1 MNILTPKILRIMK
14 KLIEIMANDYSE
26 EGYTLKEWTAASVVV
41 LALLALM
48 GLCGWIESTYV

>member
-1 MNILTPKILRIMK
+1 MK

-26 EGYTLKEWTAASVVV
+26 EGYTLKEWAAASVVV